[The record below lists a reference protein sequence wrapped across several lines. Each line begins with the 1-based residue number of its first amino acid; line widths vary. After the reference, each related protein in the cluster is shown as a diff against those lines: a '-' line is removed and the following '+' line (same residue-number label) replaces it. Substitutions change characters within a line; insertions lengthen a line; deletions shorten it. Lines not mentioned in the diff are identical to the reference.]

1 MSLDISLVVDGAV
14 VFETNL
20 THNLVKMADKADL
33 YKSLWSC
40 KDYGIDTAEDL
51 IEHLEAGLLNL
62 VKHKDDMEKL
72 NPENGWGSYEN
83 LLSVVC
89 FYISACY
96 KYPKSK
102 IHIWK

>member
-1 MSLDISLVVDGAV
+1 MSLDISLVVDGSE
-14 VFETNL
+14 VFEANL

-33 YKSLWSC
+33 YKSLWCC
-40 KDYGIDTAEDL
+40 KDYGISVAEDL

-62 VKHKDDMEKL
+62 TKYKDELEKL

-83 LLSVVC
+83 LLCVVC
-89 FYISACY
+89 SYISHCY
-96 KYPKSK
+96 KYPKAE